1 MRLENKEVV
10 LRKYSRGWKIHC
22 DDPEHSGP
30 ALLFQFFDQWMSG
43 FIHGE
48 GTFEF
53 TSVVRLSQLFPA
65 VREGDVYKGSWNN
78 NLPHGQ
84 GLLTSSDGGTYEG
97 SFVEGNWT
105 GKGTFRVGLDF
116 DPICNWG

>member
-10 LRKYSRGWKIHC
+10 LGKHSGGQKIHC

-30 ALLFQFFDQWMSG
+30 ALLFQFFDRWMSG

-48 GTFEF
+48 DTFEF
-53 TSVVRLSQLFPA
+53 TSDSDVFLSG
-65 VREGDVYKGSWNN
+65 VSWDH

-84 GLLTSSDGGTYEG
+84 VLFTQRCGTTYEG
-97 SFVEGNWT
+97 SFLKGFTT
-105 GKGTFRVGLDF
+105 GKRHFPERWLLS
-116 DPICNWG
+116 